1 MSPLLLKVAGLFLP
15 EAKELPEMMYQW
27 RAPFVLDDTA
37 FRARFGAA
45 PTALEP
51 AVAATIAWARA
62 TYAAP
67 SRAAA

>member
-1 MSPLLLKVAGLFLP
+1 
-15 EAKELPEMMYQW
+15 MMYQW
-27 RAPFVLDDTA
+27 RAPFVLDDSA
-37 FRARFGAA
+37 FRARFRAA

-51 AVAATIAWARA
+51 PSPRTIAPARA